1 MIHILYNWDIIL
13 CCMDWRREVILGN
26 VKTKNAYEIWNG
38 EKYDKIRKMVND
50 KIESSHNFICK
61 RCDQS
66 LW

>member
-1 MIHILYNWDIIL
+1 
-13 CCMDWRREVILGN
+13 MDWRREVILGN
-26 VKTKNAYEIWNG
+26 VKTKNVYEIWNG